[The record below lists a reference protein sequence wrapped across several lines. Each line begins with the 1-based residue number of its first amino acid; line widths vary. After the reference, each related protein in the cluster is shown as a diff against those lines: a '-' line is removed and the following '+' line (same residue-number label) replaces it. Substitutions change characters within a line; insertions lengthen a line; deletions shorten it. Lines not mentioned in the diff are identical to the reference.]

1 MGHPIKTAIGIVA
14 VSMAL
19 ALLPAVSA
27 SASVDKSSKP
37 LCKAYQ
43 NAVKPSAKGAAAA
56 SQAAKAVQ
64 RGNWSAAK
72 KAYLQTAAIEVKN
85 FQVLDSILSNAP
97 SKVKSAAGVLGDYIN
112 HYKSILENSKSIKAF
127 SRATT
132 ALAKSAKTTA
142 AANTFAAYYRSQCGT
157 GGS

>member
-14 VSMAL
+14 VSVAL

-27 SASVDKSSKP
+27 SASADKSSTP

-43 NAVKPSAKGAAAA
+43 TAVKPSSKGAAAA
-56 SQAAKAVQ
+56 ARAAKAIQ

-72 KAYLQTAAIEVKN
+72 KAYLQNAAIEVKT
-85 FQVLDSILSNAP
+85 FQTLDSLLSNAP

-112 HYKSILENSKSIKAF
+112 QYKSIVENAKSIKAF
-127 SRATT
+127 SKATT

-157 GGS
+157 S